1 MDGNPDDASGW
12 KTKLKQAVAVNKQLV
27 PLKLTMLLYYG
38 GNQFPLQMIFHFQ
51 HLTPFDSFIK
61 FQLCRCIYRT

>member
-38 GNQFPLQMIFHFQ
+38 GNQFPTQFILFSTF
-51 HLTPFDSFIK
+51 SFIR
-61 FQLCRCIYRT
+61 FVY